1 MPERVGVPRG
11 RGGHTLVPATFG
23 QPVLLWTLLVVPLAL
38 GCYVAFER
46 RRRSVAGRFASTQ
59 MQPNVVERPARRR
72 RHVPT
77 ACYAVALAALGVA
90 TARPYAEAVER
101 SPSTTVVL
109 AIDTSDSMRATDE
122 PPTRLWG
129 RSERRR
135 RIPGGRSLPMCARAS
150 WGSPTTPRSTI
161 PPTVDRQATLQALQ
175 SMRTRSGTAIGDGM
189 AAALRQVAG
198 AGGKGVIV
206 LLSDGANNAG
216 VVDPVRAAQEAAAAW
231 VAVSTV
237 AIGFVPAAGGWLQ
250 RPRARRQREAAGQD
264 RAAERGFRLLGDLGL
279 ASCRTSIAGSA
290 APSPSIAI
298 SWRSPGCS
306 SWPGRRWRRWV
317 PRWRASGSAGSP
329 DAG

>member
-46 RRRSVAGRFASTQ
+46 SRRSVAGRFASTQ

-90 TARPYAEAVER
+90 TARPYAEVVER
-101 SPSTTVVL
+101 VAL
-109 AIDTSDSMRATDE
+109 DHGRARD
-122 PPTRLWG
+122 RHLG
-129 RSERRR
+129 FHACDRRAAH
-135 RIPGGRSLPMCARAS
+135 PARAAQNAAAVFLQTVPPDVRVGVVGFS
-150 WGSPTTPRSTI
+150 DRVKVVI
-161 PPTVDRQATLQALQ
+161 PPTVDRQATLQAMQ
-175 SMRTRSGTAIGDGM
+175 SMRTRSGTAIGDGI

-198 AGGKGVIV
+198 TGGKGVIV

-216 VVDPVRAAQEAAAAW
+216 VLDPVRAAQEAAAAG

-237 AIGFVPAAGGWLQ
+237 AIGSFQRPAGGFSVPA
-250 RPRARRQREAAGQD
+250 
-264 RAAERGFRLLGDLGL
+264 RAANVELLGK
-279 ASCRTSIAGSA
+279 IALLSG
-290 APSPSIAI
+290 
-298 SWRSPGCS
+298 
-306 SWPGRRWRRWV
+306 V
-317 PRWRASGSAGSP
+317 PPTR
-329 DAG
+329 